1 MFRKITFSI
10 LVLVFIISMSG
21 CATIAHPK
29 TSEVSINSN
38 PQGADVYFDGNKVG
52 KTPLLT
58 EASNRD
64 PFTVSI
70 KKEGYEEISKKIGV
84 HTSNGCFLADC
95 FLPPVYGCAWI
106 ILDACT
112 GNANTLNETKL
123 NFTLEPITTPTNK

>member
-1 MFRKITFSI
+1 MT
-10 LVLVFIISMSG
+10 G

-29 TSEVSINSN
+29 TSKVSINST
-38 PQGADVYFDGNKVG
+38 PEGANVYFDGNKVG

-70 KKEGYEEISKKIGV
+70 KKDGYEEISKRIGV

-123 NFTLEPITTPTNK
+123 NFTLDPVLPKQADTTKK